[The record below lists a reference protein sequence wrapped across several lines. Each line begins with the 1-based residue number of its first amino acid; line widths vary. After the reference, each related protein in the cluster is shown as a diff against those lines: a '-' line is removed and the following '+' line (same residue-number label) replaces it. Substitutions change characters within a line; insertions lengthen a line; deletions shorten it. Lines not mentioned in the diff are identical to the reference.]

1 MEYRREIICDGGF
14 FKSTSGEYYLKN
26 ISPLGLNINESTQ
39 NSLIAVLCNHY
50 EARTWID
57 VSINKKTGCVL
68 SWAGA
73 YIGITDTSFTSVDDV
88 NAYIAE
94 NSITVL
100 YILATPIETPLT
112 ESELAV
118 YQSLRSNYPVTT
130 VLSSDNAYMEFS
142 YNADPKNYIAAEH
155 AKMEAA
161 FDAKL
166 AEIIALLPA
175 ETQAAMIENETTN
188 LLNESEE

>member
-1 MEYRREIICDGGF
+1 MVFVLLIKKIIRFYIDEAITTTEEMKEYF
-14 FKSTSGEYYLKN
+14 TN
-26 ISPLGLNINESTQ
+26 NP
-39 NSLIAVLCNHY
+39 
-50 EARTWID
+50 
-57 VSINKKTGCVL
+57 
-68 SWAGA
+68 
-73 YIGITDTSFTSVDDV
+73 TDCI
-88 NAYIAE
+88 YP
-94 NSITVL
+94 
-100 YILATPIETPLT
+100 LATPIETHLT
-112 ESELAV
+112 EPELAA
-118 YQSLRSNYPVTT
+118 YKSLHSNYPVTT
-130 VLSSDNAYMEFS
+130 VLNDAGAHMEFS

>member
-1 MEYRREIICDGGF
+1 M
-14 FKSTSGEYYLKN
+14 
-26 ISPLGLNINESTQ
+26 
-39 NSLIAVLCNHY
+39 
-50 EARTWID
+50 
-57 VSINKKTGCVL
+57 